1 MSGDLGLAV
10 LIMIVGLVGAI
21 LPLLPGPP
29 IVWLGAFYYAYQTNW
44 SEIGIPMLVVLAI
57 LGIIGGTADLWLGY
71 LGASKGGASG
81 WATLASLVGGLVGF
95 FVFSVIGMIIGS
107 IAAIVVVEYLR
118 HRDWQR
124 VLRAGTGYVVGW
136 LLASVVEVGICI
148 LMIALFFVARA
159 V

>member
-1 MSGDLGLAV
+1 MGGDLGLAV
-10 LIMIVGLVGAI
+10 LIMIVGIVGSF

-29 IVWLGAFYYAYQTNW
+29 IVWLGAFYYAYQTSF
-44 SEIGIPMLVVLAI
+44 SEVGIAMLVLLAI
-57 LGIIGGTADLWLGY
+57 LGIVGGTADLWLGY

-81 WATLASLVGGLVGF
+81 WATLASLVGGIVGF
-95 FVFSVIGMIIGS
+95 FVLSVPGMLIGS
-107 IAAIVVVEYLR
+107 IAAIVLVEWLR

-124 VLRAGTGYVVGW
+124 VLRAGTGYLVGW
-136 LLASVVEVGICI
+136 LLATVVEVGICV